1 MGRRKR
7 VSDDQAHR
15 MTPHAR
21 KRHAFPKYALEDTYK
36 ELEWNFGYLLHVLPA
51 DIAKHVFS
59 FAKPVVTKIW
69 RAPNVY
75 SPVQFF
81 LKKDAYDVA
90 RAVVSVRATVTRV
103 RLHDADALQQEF
115 NDLNHVQRYLFNM
128 NQQEATMTHSCRYTY
143 TASLVMTFRR
153 QEWQR
158 EFHTAD
164 EAFVEVL
171 NTANECGY
179 K

>member
-1 MGRRKR
+1 MSRRKR
-7 VSDDQAHR
+7 VSDDQAHG
-15 MTPHAR
+15 MKALTR
-21 KRHAFPKYALEDTYK
+21 KRHAFPKYALEHTYK
-36 ELEWNFGYLLHVLPA
+36 ELEWNFGYLLYVLPV
-51 DIAKHVFS
+51 DIARRVFS
-59 FAKPVVTKIW
+59 FAKPVATKIW

-103 RLHDADALQQEF
+103 RVCDANALQQNF
-115 NDLNHVQRYLFNM
+115 KNLNHVQRYLFDM
-128 NQQEATMTHSCRYTY
+128 NQQESTMTHSCRYTY
-143 TASLVMTFRR
+143 TASLTMTFRR
-153 QEWQR
+153 QKWQR

-179 K
+179 E